1 MVEPSE
7 NTFLGNDITCFKNR
21 TISRKKIHTKIK
33 LTSSMF
39 QIYPILRV
47 VEHKE
52 IKFAR
57 PESYLV

>member
-33 LTSSMF
+33 LTSSAF
-39 QIYPILRV
+39 YIYPILN
-47 VEHKE
+47 VEEPNEINLQEQKE
-52 IKFAR
+52 I
-57 PESYLV
+57 